1 MATVKTEGLF
11 YPPDANSLAMCALGG
26 LFSLGCMITTL
37 LLALHNRKD

>member
-1 MATVKTEGLF
+1 MFPGAAE
-11 YPPDANSLAMCALGG
+11 YAMCALGG